1 MQPSSTIPAVL
12 CAAGHDPCGGA
23 GIAAD
28 SEAIRATGAH
38 ALSVITCL
46 TTQDTCGLRRLMPQ
60 PPAQVDE
67 QCRLLL
73 GDARVSAIKVGLLG
87 SAPLVRVLTRLA
99 QDHPDLPLVVD
110 PVLASGAG
118 QSVADAALCNQ
129 LRQHLLPAATLITP
143 NLPEAQTLTGAVAAD
158 DCALR
163 LLRLGGPWVLITG
176 THAPGEAV
184 TNRLYGRDGTRLA
197 WDWPRLP
204 GEYHGSGC
212 TLASAIAGRLAL
224 GADLVEA
231 VADAQAYT
239 WQTLAQARRTGR
251 CQLTPNRLFA
261 LDAEVPKRD
270 PMDDRP

>member
-1 MQPSSTIPAVL
+1 MEPIPLTPAVL

-28 SEAIRATGAH
+28 SEAIRAVGAH

-46 TTQDTCGLRRLMPQ
+46 TTQDTCGLRRLWPQ
-60 PPAQVDE
+60 PPDQVDE

-73 GDARVSAIKVGLLG
+73 ADARVRAIKVGLLG
-87 SAPLVRVLTRLA
+87 SAPLARALTRLV
-99 QDHPDLPLVVD
+99 QEHPDLPLVVD

-118 QSVADAALCNQ
+118 QTVADAALCNQ

-143 NLPEAQTLTGAVAAD
+143 NLPEAQTLTGAVASD
-158 DCALR
+158 DCAVR
-163 LLRLGGPWVLITG
+163 LLRLGSPWVLITG
-176 THAPGEAV
+176 THAPGDSV
-184 TNRLYGRDGTRLA
+184 TNRLYGRDGTRLS

-204 GEYHGSGC
+204 GEFHGSGC
-212 TLASAIAGRLAL
+212 TLAGAIAGHLAL

-231 VADAQAYT
+231 VAEAQAYT
-239 WQTLAQARRTGR
+239 WQSLARARRTGR

-261 LDAEVPKRD
+261 LDA
-270 PMDDRP
+270 DDRTMQP